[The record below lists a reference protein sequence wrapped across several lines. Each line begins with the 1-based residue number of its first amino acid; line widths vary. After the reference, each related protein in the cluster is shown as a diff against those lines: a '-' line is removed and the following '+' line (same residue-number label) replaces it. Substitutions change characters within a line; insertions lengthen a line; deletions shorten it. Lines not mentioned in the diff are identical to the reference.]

1 MDIEKVN
8 IILSDI
14 CSSGMEVDK
23 LRKNGGTV
31 TFESDCVIK
40 FVDRFKKLMKEC
52 LSKFE
57 VDKIIFSRQICYNQI
72 YIGGMFKLKD
82 CYYKFRSS
90 SMYHCYS
97 DRLQIE
103 IMPICEMYDKEKKK
117 IEYQS
122 IWRRSKYYSL
132 EHNFELFKIAKL
144 PKGQKCKAFDIVS
157 IKDRWRD
164 CRKLARITGVSV
176 CGPIY
181 YSVAYLDGSKM
192 TSSYITEGRLIKVK
206 KGI

>member
-1 MDIEKVN
+1 MDIEKANVM
-8 IILSDI
+8 LTEL
-14 CSSGMEVDK
+14 CSYGMEVDK

-31 TFESDCVIK
+31 TFESDCIIN
-40 FVDRFKKLMKEC
+40 FVNRFKKLMKEC
-52 LSKFE
+52 LSMFGISQ
-57 VDKIIFSRQICYNQI
+57 IIFYRHICYNQI
-72 YIGGMFKLKD
+72 YVGGMFKFKD
-82 CYYKFRSS
+82 NYYRFRSS

-103 IMPICEMYDKEKKK
+103 IMPICEMYDQEKKK

-122 IWRRSKYYSL
+122 IWRRSKYYTL
-132 EHNFELFKIAKL
+132 EQNFEQFKISRL
-144 PKGQKCKAFDIVS
+144 SKGQKCRAFDIVS

-192 TSSYITEGRLIKVK
+192 TSSYVTEGRLIKVK

>member
-1 MDIEKVN
+1 MNIEQANVM
-8 IILSDI
+8 LTEL
-14 CSSGMEVDK
+14 CSFGVEIDK
-23 LRKNGGTV
+23 IRKNGGKV
-31 TFESDCVIK
+31 TFESDCIIN

-52 LSKFE
+52 LSMFGISQ
-57 VDKIIFSRQICYNQI
+57 IIFYRHICYNQI
-72 YIGGMFKLKD
+72 YVGGMFKFKD
-82 CYYKFRSS
+82 NYYRFRSS

-97 DRLQIE
+97 NHIQFEVLPVCETYDRETQ
-103 IMPICEMYDKEKKK
+103 KT
-117 IEYQS
+117 EYQS
-122 IWRRSKYYSL
+122 IWRRSKYYNL
-132 EHNFELFKIAKL
+132 EPNFEQFKISRL
-144 PKGQKCKAFDIVS
+144 PKGQKCRAFDIVS

-164 CRKLARITGVSV
+164 IRRIAKIINVSV